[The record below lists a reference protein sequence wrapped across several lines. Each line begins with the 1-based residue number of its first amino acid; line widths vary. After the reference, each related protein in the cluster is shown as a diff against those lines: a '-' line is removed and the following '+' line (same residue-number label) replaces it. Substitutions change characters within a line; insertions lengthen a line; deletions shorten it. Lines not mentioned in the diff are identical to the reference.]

1 HGARTADGAGRSPG
15 VFSPLVK
22 NVLRRINTPSRV
34 VVAAFL
40 VVVMS
45 GSALLSLPVAV
56 EDGRAASW
64 TSALF
69 TATSAV
75 CVTGL
80 AVQDTAAHW
89 SVFGELVILALMQ
102 IGGFGIMTLASIL
115 ALVVSGKLGLRARL
129 NAQAETRTLGPGE
142 VRRLIAGVAKVTLA
156 VEALTTVVLAARFL
170 TGYGE
175 PLGRALYQGLFHA
188 VSSFTN
194 AGFALWPDGVMRF
207 VHDPWICLPLAIS
220 VVVGGLGFPVYTA
233 LRRCWHSPRRWSLHA
248 RITVGMTAVL
258 LFGGALA
265 VALAEWDNPGTLG
278 GLPPWQRIMAAFF
291 HSSMTRSGGMNSVDV
306 SQMHET
312 TWLISDVLMFVG
324 AGSASTGGGIK
335 VTTFALLGYVILAE
349 LRGEPDVT
357 VGRRRLPEQL
367 QRQALTIALLS
378 VASVALGTLV
388 LMALTPFK
396 LDRVLFEVISAFGT
410 VGLSTGITGD
420 LGTAGH
426 LVLTVLMFV
435 GRLGPA
441 TLGAAL
447 ALHVQTRRF
456 RYPEEG
462 PLVG

>member
-1 HGARTADGAGRSPG
+1 M
-15 VFSPLVK
+15 K

-56 EDGRAASW
+56 EAGRAASW

-80 AVQDTAAHW
+80 AVQDTATHW

-102 IGGFGIMTLASIL
+102 IGGFGIMTMASIL

-156 VEALTTVVLAARFL
+156 VEALTTAVLAARFL
-170 TGYGE
+170 IGYGE
-175 PLGRALYQGLFHA
+175 SPGRALYQGLFHA

-194 AGFALWPDGVMRF
+194 AGFTLWPDGVVRF

-233 LRRCWHSPRRWSLHA
+233 LRRGWHSPRLWSLHA

-265 VALAEWDNPGTLG
+265 VALTEWENSATLG

-378 VASVALGTLV
+378 VASVALGTFV

-396 LDRVLFEVISAFGT
+396 LDRVLFEVVSAFGT

-420 LGTAGH
+420 LGTPGH

-435 GRLGPA
+435 GRLGPV

>member
-1 HGARTADGAGRSPG
+1 M
-15 VFSPLVK
+15 K

-56 EDGRAASW
+56 EAGRAASW

-80 AVQDTAAHW
+80 AVQDTATHW

-102 IGGFGIMTLASIL
+102 IGGFGIMTMASIL

-156 VEALTTVVLAARFL
+156 VEALTTAVLAARFL
-170 TGYGE
+170 IGYGE
-175 PLGRALYQGLFHA
+175 SPGHALYQGLFHA

-194 AGFALWPDGVMRF
+194 AGFTLWPDGVVRF

-233 LRRCWHSPRRWSLHA
+233 LRRSWHSPRLWSLHA

-265 VALAEWDNPGTLG
+265 VALTEWENSATLG

-378 VASVALGTLV
+378 VASVALGTFV

-396 LDRVLFEVISAFGT
+396 LDRVLFEVVSAFGT

-420 LGTAGH
+420 LGAPGH

-435 GRLGPA
+435 GRLGPV

>member
-1 HGARTADGAGRSPG
+1 M
-15 VFSPLVK
+15 K

-56 EDGRAASW
+56 EAGRAASW

-80 AVQDTAAHW
+80 AVQDTATHW

-102 IGGFGIMTLASIL
+102 IGGFGIMTMASIL

-156 VEALTTVVLAARFL
+156 AEALTTAVLAARFL
-170 TGYGE
+170 IGYGE
-175 PLGRALYQGLFHA
+175 SPGRALYQGLFHA

-194 AGFALWPDGVMRF
+194 AGFTLWPDGVVRF

-233 LRRCWHSPRRWSLHA
+233 LRRSWHSPRLWSLHA

-265 VALAEWDNPGTLG
+265 VALTEWENSATLG

-378 VASVALGTLV
+378 VASVALGTFV

-396 LDRVLFEVISAFGT
+396 LDRVLFEVVSAFGT

-420 LGTAGH
+420 LGAPGH

-435 GRLGPA
+435 GRLGPV

>member
-1 HGARTADGAGRSPG
+1 M
-15 VFSPLVK
+15 K
-22 NVLRRINTPSRV
+22 NALRRINTPSRV

-40 VVVMS
+40 AVVLT
-45 GSALLSLPVAV
+45 GSTLLSLPVAV
-56 EDGRAASW
+56 EAGREASW

-80 AVQDTAAHW
+80 AVQDTATHW
-89 SVFGELVILALMQ
+89 TFFGELVIMVLMQ
-102 IGGFGIMTLASIL
+102 IGGFGIMSLASVL
-115 ALVVSGKLGLRARL
+115 ALLVSGRIGLRARL
-129 NAQAETRTLGPGE
+129 NTQAETRTLGQGE
-142 VRRLIAGVAKVTLA
+142 VRRVVAGIAKVTLA
-156 VEALTTVVLAARFL
+156 VEAITAAVLTVRFV

-175 PLGRALYQGLFHA
+175 PPGRALYQGVFHA

-194 AGFALWPDGVMRF
+194 AGFTLWPDGVMRF
-207 VHDPWICLPLAIS
+207 VRDPWICLPLALS
-220 VVVGGLGFPVYTA
+220 VVAGGLGFPVYAA
-233 LRRCWHSPRRWSLHA
+233 LRRNWRRPRRWSLHTK
-248 RITVGMTAVL
+248 ITVGMTAIL
-258 LFGGALA
+258 LFGGAAA
-265 VALAEWDNPGTLG
+265 VTAIEWGNPATLG
-278 GLPPWQRIMAAFF
+278 GLPPGPRMLAGFF
-291 HSSMTRSGGMNSVDV
+291 YSAMTRSGGMNSVDV

-312 TWLISDVLMFVG
+312 TWLVSDVLMFIG
-324 AGSASTGGGIK
+324 AGSAGTGGGIK

-357 VGRRRLPEQL
+357 TGRRRLPEQL

-378 VASVALGTLV
+378 VGTVALGTFV
-388 LMALTPFK
+388 LMTLTPFK
-396 LDRVLFEVISAFGT
+396 LDRVLFEVLSAFGT

-420 LGTAGH
+420 LGVSGH
-426 LVLTVLMFV
+426 LVLTILMFV
-435 GRLGPA
+435 GRLGPV

>member
-1 HGARTADGAGRSPG
+1 M
-15 VFSPLVK
+15 K

-40 VVVMS
+40 VVVVV
-45 GSALLSLPVAV
+45 GSTLLSLPVAV
-56 EDGRAASW
+56 EAGQRASW

-80 AVQDTAAHW
+80 AVQDTATHW
-89 SVFGELVILALMQ
+89 TLFGELVILALMQ

-156 VEALTTVVLAARFL
+156 AEALTTAVLAARFFL
-170 TGYGE
+170 GYGE
-175 PLGRALYQGLFHA
+175 PPGRALYQGLFHA

-194 AGFALWPDGVMRF
+194 AGFALWPDSMMRF
-207 VHDPWICLPLAIS
+207 VHDPWICLPLVVS

-233 LRRCWHSPRRWSLHA
+233 LRRGPFHPGRWSLHA
-248 RITVGMTAVL
+248 RVTVGMTAVL

-265 VALAEWDNPGTLG
+265 VLLTEWDNPGTFG
-278 GLPPWQRIMAAFF
+278 PLPPGQRIMAALF
-291 HSSMTRSGGMNSVDV
+291 HSAMTRSGGMNSVDV
-306 SQMHET
+306 SQMHEN

-378 VASVALGTLV
+378 VASVVAGTFV
-388 LMALTPFK
+388 LMMLTPFK
-396 LDRVLFEVISAFGT
+396 LDQVLFEVVSAFGT

-420 LGTAGH
+420 VGTAGH
-426 LVLTVLMFV
+426 LALTVLMFV